1 VEDAIEFNF
10 HLADTEKGLI
20 VQEDERP
27 GSDEEEAALIAQFR
41 RLFAPILDDSL
52 NLYYQLNDLDDT
64 EHVRIHQT
72 VAQMNDLTSSE
83 EETMV
88 TQVNSPSPPPVGV
101 ELLLPISSDSS
112 TASSSLYAIHTPSPA
127 HPSFK
132 GQGDKWDQKAKV
144 RSITASFSLNGVGLV
159 PEESPDLYQE
169 NEELKVMAQRHYDL
183 GISIIWQSSTGTSPE
198 TGPPNRVHEDC
209 AHADEQQASEAKARR
224 IFHHN
229 FNLVSS
235 AI

>member
-1 VEDAIEFNF
+1 M
-10 HLADTEKGLI
+10 I

-27 GSDEEEAALIAQFR
+27 EQDKEEEALIAQFR

-88 TQVNSPSPPPVGV
+88 TQVNSPSPPPVCV

-127 HPSFK
+127 HPS
-132 GQGDKWDQKAKV
+132 
-144 RSITASFSLNGVGLV
+144 GVLLV
-159 PEESPDLYQE
+159 PQNLESPLLSGSDAITITEQVQLHNPPHHLQLFEDE
-169 NEELKVMAQRHYDL
+169 NNTSCSL
-183 GISIIWQSSTGTSPE
+183 SS
-198 TGPPNRVHEDC
+198 
-209 AHADEQQASEAKARR
+209 
-224 IFHHN
+224 
-229 FNLVSS
+229 NLTDSKTLDGRTPIVV
-235 AI
+235 